1 MILTV
6 SPLFLEAFVGPSN
19 LQFTGQT
26 SDSLRFRWSPA
37 GGPVSAYVIQHVPL
51 TGLGQ
56 PVIAEMRQVSSGWS
70 ASFIISFSIGYTFTH
85 HLMIHKKLST

>member
-6 SPLFLEAFVGPSN
+6 SPLFLEVFVGPSN
-19 LQFTGQT
+19 LQFIGQT

-56 PVIAEMRQVSSGWS
+56 PVIAEMRQVSSGVRPNNQIEVLPLL
-70 ASFIISFSIGYTFTH
+70 FP
-85 HLMIHKKLST
+85 LV